1 MAEIQLHLNQNPTQ
15 YENVI
20 RTQQKKYIKVFLFMY
35 LGYLN
40 ELVSKKLLECS
51 GYIGSQKIGYLLSME
66 KRLMNDIV
74 GTKKNLREL
83 LLASS
88 FIQKNNDSK
97 KVQIITQGEEVLPL
111 LLHRLSLDLPLK
123 SYFVLSQLH
132 ATYLQLTLKQVVK
145 IASDEEDVAAIT
157 IQDKIIRI
165 ENIYDIL
172 PKNVWKYMIAN
183 KEIMNNCPSHN
194 KRFLSLENYREFK
207 IRINS
212 FVFKRFSSFSSIG
225 SNLDEAEIIPVNSC
239 CSCTIILSINAI
251 FEVAFKPI
259 IEDVASVISS
269 ALADELIFGKYIV
282 KTQFILGDFFSIY
295 GNPSLRQKIESALQ
309 TASDTGTE
317 KKELGTI
324 NFVLLQPTNYHLKP
338 ELGYPHFLHDIFHK
352 GCLHQVSHENYGLD
366 FYFTR
371 KEKECQVAYKDG
383 PMENMIECDQI
394 AVILQRG
401 QHITNEGITA
411 TYVVHFKSPNF
422 GRRIDFRKSTYPL
435 VILDYF

>member
-1 MAEIQLHLNQNPTQ
+1 MDKNFGDALNYFSQYDRQFVKEEAASSVKTSTTKNRIDHPNQNSLIKYISEYIKTRTCKEKTGKPRDFFSVKKKKLMAEIQLHLNQNPTQ
-15 YENVI
+15 NENVI

-212 FVFKRFSSFSSIG
+212 FVFKR
-225 SNLDEAEIIPVNSC
+225 VN
-239 CSCTIILSINAI
+239 N
-251 FEVAFKPI
+251 
-259 IEDVASVISS
+259 
-269 ALADELIFGKYIV
+269 
-282 KTQFILGDFFSIY
+282 
-295 GNPSLRQKIESALQ
+295 NNNNNN
-309 TASDTGTE
+309 
-317 KKELGTI
+317 KK
-324 NFVLLQPTNYHLKP
+324 
-338 ELGYPHFLHDIFHK
+338 
-352 GCLHQVSHENYGLD
+352 
-366 FYFTR
+366 
-371 KEKECQVAYKDG
+371 
-383 PMENMIECDQI
+383 
-394 AVILQRG
+394 
-401 QHITNEGITA
+401 
-411 TYVVHFKSPNF
+411 
-422 GRRIDFRKSTYPL
+422 
-435 VILDYF
+435 